1 MVKVTSIAIEILPGN
16 IKSVFPDKL
25 KATVSQYSHV
35 ADGWSVSVLFS
46 AYVLPIPLEPTCRQN
61 N

>member
-25 KATVSQYSHV
+25 KVTVSQYSHV
-35 ADGWSVSVLFS
+35 ADG
-46 AYVLPIPLEPTCRQN
+46 
-61 N
+61 